1 MLKLSLA
8 TLTLILFLFSFLS
21 AQNNDANQDYIKA
34 VTTENIEQKIE
45 LLKEYI
51 AKWAGKGTQNEN
63 FVYVYLCLTPYK
75 GKTPKETV
83 ECGEKALE
91 LGGFDDYTKYQ
102 ILITVAG
109 SYNTLGQNL
118 AKAKNY
124 AMNAVNIAK
133 ANKTK
138 SSTTITPAQ
147 WNKFIGAGYYVHGQA
162 LEKAKNLRGAVDSY
176 INSYNILKNPQIAKD
191 LKRMGKSLYD
201 FKSYKEAE
209 KAFKV
214 TASVLKD
221 FASIYFYAQTL
232 HRNGKREEALSN
244 YRQAYMKQKSGDI
257 AYNIGII
264 LAGKA
269 KKNPSF
275 SDEAIKYLLDAS
287 FLSPANSK
295 KAMQMAESLFF
306 TSKKDHKYNEKIKEL
321 EIRSKK
327 LEELTN
333 SFNKKF
339 GEKDE
344 EDLSDA
350 EKKEMMS
357 ILDKIEAEQKS
368 LKEIEAEQNAV
379 LDKFNKLIDKT
390 KERLGI
396 K

>member
-1 MLKLSLA
+1 MKKTALT
-8 TLTLILFLFSFLS
+8 TLTLILFLFSFLP

-51 AKWAGKGTQNEN
+51 TKWAGKGTQNEN
-63 FVYVYLCLTPYK
+63 FVYVYLCLTHYK
-75 GKTPKETV
+75 DKTPKESA

-91 LGGFDDYTKYQ
+91 LGGFDDYTKYK
-102 ILITVAG
+102 ILIAVTR

-162 LEKAKNLRGAVDSY
+162 LEKAKELRGAVDSY
-176 INSYNILKNPQIAKD
+176 INSYNILKNPQIAND
-191 LKRMGKSLYD
+191 LKRIGKSLYD

-221 FASIYFYAQTL
+221 FASIYFYAKTL

-275 SDEAIKYLLDAS
+275 SDEAIKYLLNAS

-306 TSKKDHKYNEKIKEL
+306 TSKKDLKYNEKIKEL
-321 EIRSKK
+321 ETRSKK

-350 EKKEMMS
+350 EKKEMKS

-368 LKEIEAEQNAV
+368 IQEIEAEQNAV

>member
-1 MLKLSLA
+1 
-8 TLTLILFLFSFLS
+8 
-21 AQNNDANQDYIKA
+21 DYIKA

-51 AKWAGKGTQNEN
+51 TKWAGKGTQNEN
-63 FVYVYLCLTPYK
+63 FVYVYLCLTHYK
-75 GKTPKETV
+75 DKTPKESA
-83 ECGEKALE
+83 EYGEKALE

-102 ILITVAG
+102 ILIAVTG

-147 WNKFIGAGYYVHGQA
+147 WNKFIGAGYYVHAQA

-176 INSYNILKNPQIAKD
+176 INSYNILKNPQIAKN
-191 LKRMGKSLYD
+191 LKSIGKSLYD

-221 FASIYFYAQTL
+221 FASIYFYAKTL

-306 TSKKDHKYNEKIKEL
+306 TSKKDLKYNEKIKEH
-321 EIRSKK
+321 ETRNKK

-350 EKKEMMS
+350 EKKEMKS

-368 LKEIEAEQNAV
+368 IQEIEAEQNAV

>member
-1 MLKLSLA
+1 MKKTALT

-34 VTTENIEQKIE
+34 VTTKDVEQRIQ

-51 AKWAGKGTQNEN
+51 IKWEGKGTQNEN
-63 FVYVYLCLTPYK
+63 FVYVNLCLTPYK

-83 ECGEKALE
+83 ERGEKALE

-102 ILITVAG
+102 ILIAVTG

-221 FASIYFYAQTL
+221 FASIYFYAKTL

-306 TSKKDHKYNEKIKEL
+306 TSKKDLKYNEKIKEL
-321 EIRSKK
+321 ETRSKK

-368 LKEIEAEQNAV
+368 IQEIEAEQNAV

>member
-1 MLKLSLA
+1 MKKTALT

-63 FVYVYLCLTPYK
+63 FVYVKLCLTPYN
-75 GKTPKETV
+75 GKTRKETV

-102 ILITVAG
+102 ILIAVAG

-147 WNKFIGAGYYVHGQA
+147 WNQLIGAGYYVHGQA
-162 LEKAKNLRGAVDSY
+162 LEKAKELRGAVDSY

-191 LKRMGKSLYD
+191 LKMVGKSLYD

-264 LAGKA
+264 LARKA

>member
-1 MLKLSLA
+1 MKKTALT

-34 VTTENIEQKIE
+34 VTTKDVEQRIQ

-51 AKWAGKGTQNEN
+51 KKWEGKGTQNEN
-63 FVYVYLCLTPYK
+63 FVYVNLCLTPYK
-75 GKTPKETV
+75 GKTLKEAV

-102 ILITVAG
+102 ILIAVAG

-191 LKRMGKSLYD
+191 LKRIGKSLYD

-306 TSKKDHKYNEKIKEL
+306 TSKKDLKYNEKIKEL
-321 EIRSKK
+321 ETRSKK

-350 EKKEMMS
+350 EKKEMKS
-357 ILDKIEAEQKS
+357 ILDKIEAEQES
-368 LKEIEAEQNAV
+368 IQEIETWQNAV